1 MAIAFLCFPVGCER
15 IQARAISV
23 VPIWVRD
30 RCGLGTSADTA
41 RQFRTEARKPHRRN
55 ASREKLQVDSES
67 DSATFNPAS
76 RLDGL
81 SERQTEEIKAQSR
94 PNAALIHE
102 TIRAEGESE
111 LERRWWAILSSAFA
125 AGLSIGLSLIV
136 QGELHAFIADES
148 VRRLVAPLGY
158 TIGFLVVVLGRQQL
172 FTENTLAPI
181 LPLLHHRDGKT
192 LLKVLRLWALVL
204 AANIAG
210 TWAFAFALART
221 DIFQPQ
227 VLDAFATIAHRT
239 VEGSF
244 LATFVRAVFAGWLI
258 ALMMWLLPAAR
269 GSRAHIII
277 IMTYVLALGEFSHII
292 AGSVD
297 CAFAVQTARAS
308 LSEYLFVFF
317 IPTLL
322 GNVVGGTTLVALL
335 NYGQVAAELDQPKD
349 QS

>member
-1 MAIAFLCFPVGCER
+1 M
-15 IQARAISV
+15 
-23 VPIWVRD
+23 
-30 RCGLGTSADTA
+30 
-41 RQFRTEARKPHRRN
+41 
-55 ASREKLQVDSES
+55 DSKT

-81 SERQTEEIKAQSR
+81 SEQQTEEIKAQSR

-111 LERRWWAILSSAFA
+111 LERRWWAIVLSGLA

-136 QGELHAFIADES
+136 QGEFQAFLSDEP

-158 TIGFLVVVLGRQQL
+158 AVGFLVVVLGRQQL
-172 FTENTLAPI
+172 FTENTLAPV
-181 LPLLHHRDGKT
+181 LPLLHHRDCKT
-192 LLKVLRLWALVL
+192 LLSVLKLWGLVL

-210 TWAFAFALART
+210 TWAVAFTLAHT
-221 DIFQPQ
+221 NVFDPQ
-227 VLDAFATIAHRT
+227 VQKAFETIAHRT

-244 LATFVRAVFAGWLI
+244 PTTFVRGVFAGWLI
-258 ALMMWLLPAAR
+258 ALMMWLLPAAK
-269 GSRAHIII
+269 GSRPHIII
-277 IMTYVLALGEFSHII
+277 IMTYVLALGEFSHVI

-297 CAFAVQTARAS
+297 CAFLVQTGKAS
-308 LSEYLFVFF
+308 LSDYMFVFF

-335 NYGQVAAELDQPKD
+335 NYGQVAAELDKP
-349 QS
+349 